1 MKMPKKIAI
10 TAELNKDSEQPI
22 KKLEVYMEKNGF
34 KNIKIRTSK
43 KMWGTFKDLGES
55 LKFG

>member
-1 MKMPKKIAI
+1 MPKKIAI

-43 KMWGTFKDLGES
+43 KMWGTFKDLGDS
-55 LKFG
+55 LKFD